1 MSATAPPYESLLD
14 RARNFGRA
22 LREAG
27 HSTGIS
33 YGEIADTV
41 TALALIAEHGEGL
54 LDDFDKGGYDAI
66 EPVLTP
72 DRPEGWAPVQKP
84 MDARDQEILRL
95 RAELDGLR
103 VDPRD
108 AELEELRK
116 QIADARVPANP
127 TMDNI
132 TRPESSDTD
141 ARYRPPGYRT
151 PDEIQ
156 AESERVRNAG
166 TARAEQHGTHVEV
179 SGELDP
185 AEQAKLDA
193 LKPQTGT
200 EIKSADDKEAGK

>member
-116 QIADARVPANP
+116 QIADARVPVN
-127 TMDNI
+127 
-132 TRPESSDTD
+132 RS
-141 ARYRPPGYRT
+141 PG
-151 PDEIQ
+151 EIQ

>member
-116 QIADARVPANP
+116 QIADARVPVN
-127 TMDNI
+127 
-132 TRPESSDTD
+132 RSDLD
-141 ARYRPPGYRT
+141 ARYRT

-193 LKPQTGT
+193 LKPQTGA
-200 EIKSADDKEAGK
+200 EIKPDEKEAGK